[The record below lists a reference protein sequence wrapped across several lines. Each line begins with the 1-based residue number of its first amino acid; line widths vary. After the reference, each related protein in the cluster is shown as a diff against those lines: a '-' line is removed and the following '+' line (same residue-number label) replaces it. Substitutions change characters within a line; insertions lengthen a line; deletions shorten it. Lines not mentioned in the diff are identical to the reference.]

1 MRSTSFAIVSPGDAG
16 RHQANST
23 SPRPWRGMAA
33 ALGRSLL
40 ATCWKC
46 PIFGRNGARFVLRS
60 TRHLAYACNNE
71 RISRSRGW
79 SSVDFRSHF
88 AAVVPL
94 IYGHGRPTVISPRG
108 EGGAFCVFGLA
119 NRREVMSIT
128 RRRILKSTGG
138 GLAGVLASGVAPYG
152 FVRNIVK
159 AAESDTIKVG
169 ILHSLSG
176 TIAII
181 ESSLHNA
188 ELLAIEE
195 INAKGGVLGKKLQP
209 VVEDPQSLVQVFAE
223 KAKKLLLDD
232 KVVAVLGCYT
242 SASRQSVL
250 PVFEE
255 NNGVLLYPTLYEAQ
269 ECSKNCFYTG
279 AVPNQQ
285 LDDFV
290 PWILKTLGRKK
301 FYLIGANYIYP
312 KETNREVKALLQKHG
327 GTTVA
332 EEYSPLGSTEFSTN
346 INKIASSGADIVF
359 SDLVGDQ
366 IVAFYKQFREFG
378 ITAKDI
384 PICTPITTEQEI
396 AAMGAEN
403 AVGHYTSFNYF
414 QSVDTPQN
422 KSFVDR
428 YKAKYGKDAVTNAVM
443 EAAYFQTY
451 FLAQAIAKVKS
462 TDADALI
469 FEGLPGQEFQAPQ
482 GKVKIDEKNH
492 HTWLWARIGQAN
504 EKGQFDVVW
513 KSEDWIR
520 PQPWV
525 PYLYPNKSC
534 DFTDKRVLDRVKKP
548 WSAEKNRSGTIDL

>member
-1 MRSTSFAIVSPGDAG
+1 
-16 RHQANST
+16 
-23 SPRPWRGMAA
+23 
-33 ALGRSLL
+33 
-40 ATCWKC
+40 
-46 PIFGRNGARFVLRS
+46 
-60 TRHLAYACNNE
+60 
-71 RISRSRGW
+71 
-79 SSVDFRSHF
+79 
-88 AAVVPL
+88 
-94 IYGHGRPTVISPRG
+94 
-108 EGGAFCVFGLA
+108 
-119 NRREVMSIT
+119 MSIT

-290 PWILKTLGRKK
+290 PWIIKTLGRKK

-366 IVAFYKQFREFG
+366 IVAFYKQFKEFG

-403 AVGHYTSFNYF
+403 AIGHYTSFNYF
-414 QSVDTPQN
+414 Q
-422 KSFVDR
+422 
-428 YKAKYGKDAVTNAVM
+428 
-443 EAAYFQTY
+443 TY
-451 FLAQAIAKVKS
+451 FLAQATAKVKS

>member
-1 MRSTSFAIVSPGDAG
+1 M
-16 RHQANST
+16 
-23 SPRPWRGMAA
+23 
-33 ALGRSLL
+33 
-40 ATCWKC
+40 
-46 PIFGRNGARFVLRS
+46 
-60 TRHLAYACNNE
+60 
-71 RISRSRGW
+71 
-79 SSVDFRSHF
+79 
-88 AAVVPL
+88 
-94 IYGHGRPTVISPRG
+94 
-108 EGGAFCVFGLA
+108 
-119 NRREVMSIT
+119 
-128 RRRILKSTGG
+128 
-138 GLAGVLASGVAPYG
+138 
-152 FVRNIVK
+152 
-159 AAESDTIKVG
+159 
-169 ILHSLSG
+169 
-176 TIAII
+176 
-181 ESSLHNA
+181 
-188 ELLAIEE
+188 
-195 INAKGGVLGKKLQP
+195 GKKIQP

-223 KAKKLLLDD
+223 KAKKLLLED

-290 PWILKTLGRKK
+290 PWIINTLGRKK

-366 IVAFYKQFREFG
+366 IVAFYKQFKEFG

-396 AAMGAEN
+396 AAMGPEN
-403 AVGHYTSFNYF
+403 ALGHYTSFNYF

-422 KSFVDR
+422 HSFVER

-469 FEGLPGQEFQAPQ
+469 YEGLARPGIPRAARQGEDRREEPPHLAVVAYRQEPTSRASSISC
-482 GKVKIDEKNH
+482 GSRK
-492 HTWLWARIGQAN
+492 TGSARSRG
-504 EKGQFDVVW
+504 
-513 KSEDWIR
+513 S
-520 PQPWV
+520 
-525 PYLYPNKSC
+525 PYLYPNKTC
-534 DFTDKRVLDRVKKP
+534 DFTDKRVLDRLKKP